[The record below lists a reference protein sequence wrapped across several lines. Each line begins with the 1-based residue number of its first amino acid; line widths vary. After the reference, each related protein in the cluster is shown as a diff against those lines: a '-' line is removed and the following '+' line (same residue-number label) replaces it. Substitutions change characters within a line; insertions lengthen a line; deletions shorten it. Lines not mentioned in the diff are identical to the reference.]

1 MDLWNKVVESFGV
14 YIDAISKEQLAHIS
28 YRAAHRADPSSDV
41 CRSKCDAWKATER
54 HKAEVYVGHVHIV
67 DEAVK
72 SGVSC
77 PW

>member
-1 MDLWNKVVESFGV
+1 MNPWDGVAESYGA

-28 YRAAHRADPSSDV
+28 YLAAHHADPSGDA

-54 HKAEVYVGHVHIV
+54 HKSEVYVRHVHNV
-67 DEAVK
+67 EEAVK
-72 SGVSC
+72 SGIPC